1 MNNSAAKTWSVG
13 PGVAATGPAGRHVKV
28 PQKREHVSSSSS
40 NPTFTIAASSS
51 GATEAQPLALP
62 QSSATKYQQSASAH
76 IRSCSP
82 SSSACRCHFR
92 HTAADAPLGAVRGAY
107 RYICLGG
114 DSKLSL
120 QCGHS
125 KPLAHVQPSTPPKH
139 AKNQTVISVKSNGN
153 GILGFFFE
161 ERTAAQSRSFTTITA
176 TRPNS

>member
-107 RYICLGG
+107 RGIYVWGVTVNFLC
-114 DSKLSL
+114 SV
-120 QCGHS
+120 HTVN
-125 KPLAHVQPSTPPKH
+125 PLRTSSPAPP
-139 AKNQTVISVKSNGN
+139 
-153 GILGFFFE
+153 
-161 ERTAAQSRSFTTITA
+161 QSMPKIKQ
-176 TRPNS
+176 

>member
-107 RYICLGG
+107 IYTR
-114 DSKLSL
+114 
-120 QCGHS
+120 
-125 KPLAHVQPSTPPKH
+125 VQPGRSPRPVAALPRRRETDFWCD
-139 AKNQTVISVKSNGN
+139 
-153 GILGFFFE
+153 FFIFTLVV
-161 ERTAAQSRSFTTITA
+161 RCRSEF
-176 TRPNS
+176 

>member
-107 RYICLGG
+107 VWVVTVNFLCSV
-114 DSKLSL
+114 DTVN
-120 QCGHS
+120 
-125 KPLAHVQPSTPPKH
+125 PLRTSSPAPPK
-139 AKNQTVISVKSNGN
+139 ACQKSNSDFSQ
-153 GILGFFFE
+153 IQWKWDFRVLF
-161 ERTAAQSRSFTTITA
+161 
-176 TRPNS
+176 